1 MEIKIHNKKTVL
13 FIITF
18 AIVLFW
24 GLNHL
29 PVIRDGIFVILGVL
43 SPFLLGAAIAFILNV
58 PMRFFERQ
66 LGKLIKEK
74 KKLVRVL
81 AILLSLVLAGGI
93 LIFVLL
99 TVIPELVDT
108 VVALNNGIP
117 ALLGKLDVWI
127 KNLTKSYPE
136 LTDYLGTIKIDWNNV
151 TSLVVDVLKNGVT
164 NVLSSTLD
172 IATSVVGVLTNLCIG
187 IIFSIYILAQKEKLG
202 FQFRKLI
209 YAYMPQRHADR
220 LFEIGRLT
228 HRTFS
233 GFISGQCLEAVIFGL
248 LCYGGML
255 LCRFPYAVSV
265 SVLIGFTTLIPVLGA
280 FLGTAL
286 GALLIF
292 VSSPLQAFW
301 FVVMIIVLQ
310 QIDEN
315 LIYPR
320 VVGNSVGLAS
330 IWVIVAVTVGG
341 SLMGVLGM
349 LIFVP
354 LASVLYALLRDSVN
368 GRLAVK
374 EIPDEHIAG
383 PPPEEKQK
391 SRYFPKKRVKDEK
404 SRYFLKKRPEDKSD
418 GE

>member
-1 MEIKIHNKKTVL
+1 MEIKINNKKTVM
-13 FIITF
+13 FIIAF
-18 AIVLFW
+18 AILLYW
-24 GLNHL
+24 GLNHF
-29 PVIRDGIFVILGVL
+29 PVILDGVSIIVGVL

-58 PMRFFERQ
+58 PMRFIERQ
-66 LGKLIKEK
+66 LAKLIKNK
-74 KKLVRVL
+74 KMTVRAVS
-81 AILLSLVLAGGI
+81 ILLSLLFAGGI
-93 LIFVLL
+93 IIFVLL

-108 VVALNNGIP
+108 IVALNNGIP
-117 ALLGKLDVWI
+117 AFLAKVDTWI
-127 KNLTKSYPE
+127 RGVTKSYPE
-136 LTDYLGTIKIDWNNV
+136 VTQYLSTVEINWSNV
-151 TSLVVDVLKNGVT
+151 TDLAVDFLKNGVT
-164 NVLSSTLD
+164 DIVSSTWG

-209 YAYMPQRHADR
+209 YAYIPSAKADR
-220 LFEIGRLT
+220 FFAIGRLS

-233 GFISGQCLEAVIFGL
+233 GFISGQCMEAVIFGL

-255 LCRFPYAVSV
+255 LCRFPYSVSV

-292 VSSPLQAFW
+292 VTSPLQALW

-368 GRLAVK
+368 GHLLKKQLSDSRI
-374 EIPDEHIAG
+374 EG
-383 PPPEEKQK
+383 PVEEPPAKRRK
-391 SRYFPKKRVKDEK
+391 LVNKPKTRSGKKR
-404 SRYFLKKRPEDKSD
+404 
-418 GE
+418 

>member
-1 MEIKIHNKKTVL
+1 M
-13 FIITF
+13 FIIAF
-18 AIVLFW
+18 AILLYW
-24 GLNHL
+24 GLNH
-29 PVIRDGIFVILGVL
+29 FAVILDGVSIIVGVL

-66 LGKLIKEK
+66 LAKLIKNK
-74 KKLVRVL
+74 KKIVRAVS
-81 AILLSLVLAGGI
+81 ILLSLLLAGGI
-93 LIFVLL
+93 IIFVLL

-108 VVALNNGIP
+108 IVALNNGIP
-117 ALLGKLDVWI
+117 AFLEKVDTWI
-127 KNLTKSYPE
+127 RQVTKSYPE
-136 LTDYLGTIKIDWNNV
+136 VTQYLSTIEINWNNV
-151 TSLVVDVLKNGVT
+151 TNLAVDFLKNGVT
-164 NVLSSTLD
+164 DIVSSTWG

-202 FQFRKLI
+202 FQLRKLI
-209 YAYMPQRHADR
+209 YAYIPSQKADR
-220 LFEIGRLT
+220 FFTIGRLA

-233 GFISGQCLEAVIFGL
+233 GFISGQCMEAVIFGL

-255 LCRFPYAVSV
+255 LCRFPYSMSV

-292 VSSPLQAFW
+292 VTSPLQALW

-368 GRLAVK
+368 GHLLKKQLSDSRI
-374 EIPDEHIAG
+374 EG
-383 PPPEEKQK
+383 PVEETEVRQRKFTK
-391 SRYFPKKRVKDEK
+391 KPKPAPGKKKR
-404 SRYFLKKRPEDKSD
+404 
-418 GE
+418 